1 MGQVWTIA
9 SGKGGVGKTMIT
21 AALGTTLSSR
31 HLRCAVMDGDIGLR
45 NLDLWLGMENRIV
58 FDVLDVAKKECKLKY
73 ALVQNAKHPALS
85 LLPAS
90 QMGDPADLDADAL
103 AWVLEKLKKH
113 FTYVFMDAPAGL
125 GPSVH
130 AMLKTTDEILLVT
143 TPDDI
148 AIRDAE
154 RLIALSDEHRK
165 SRPLLVV
172 NMIYPELVCA
182 GEMYSPR
189 TVANVLDI
197 PLLGFIPHDL
207 QVLRA
212 ASRHEPFMDTDCP
225 AKQAMDRICR
235 RFTGD
240 PVPMPE
246 FHKKRSRIWR
256 RKKKE
261 GVLL

>member
-21 AALGTTLSSR
+21 AALGTALASQ
-31 HLRCAVMDGDIGLR
+31 HMRCAVMDGDIGLR

-58 FDVLDVAKKECKLKY
+58 FDVLDVAQRECKLKY
-73 ALVQNAKHPALS
+73 ALVQNAKHPLLS

-90 QMGDPADLDADAL
+90 QMGDPTDLDADAL

-113 FTYVFMDAPAGL
+113 FTYILMDAPAGL
-125 GPSVH
+125 GPSVQ
-130 AMLKTTDEILLVT
+130 AMLKSTDEILLVT

-154 RLIALSDEHRK
+154 RLISLADAHRK
-165 SRPLLVV
+165 RPLLIA
-172 NMIYPELVCA
+172 NMIHPELVCA

-189 TVANVLDI
+189 TVANVLDV
-197 PLLGFIPHDL
+197 PLLGFVPYDL

-212 ASRHEPFMDTDCP
+212 AARHETFMDVECP

-235 RFTGD
+235 RFTGN

-246 FHKKRSRIWR
+246 FQKKRSRIWR

-261 GVLL
+261 GILS